1 MNPQEYD
8 LMYRVEDDHWWYVG
22 MRAISRAMLVDRV
35 GDLPAPRILDAGCGT
50 GRNLLELGRFGE
62 TTGIDL
68 SPHAIELS
76 AKRGLKRLAR
86 ASVAQLPFAEG
97 TFDIVTAFD
106 VLCHGAVPDEVASLR
121 EFGRVLR
128 PGGWLLLHLPA
139 YAWLT
144 SPHDRAVDNARRYAA
159 VEVRGMLGAAGF
171 AVERMTYANTVLFPL
186 AALKRLADRAL
197 RAGRRT
203 SDLETG
209 FGWIGS
215 VFRTILVLEARL
227 VRHVD
232 LPFGLTLVALAR
244 KEGSSRAVD
253 DGRGRS
259 PRAAAAR

>member
-1 MNPQEYD
+1 MNPREYD

-22 MRAISRAMLVDRV
+22 MRAISWAMLVDRV
-35 GDLPAPRILDAGCGT
+35 RDLPAPRILDAGCGT
-50 GRNLLELGRFGE
+50 GRNVLALGRLGE

-68 SPHAIELS
+68 SPRAIELS

-86 ASVAQLPFAEG
+86 ASVAQLPFADG

-106 VLCHGAVPDEVASLR
+106 VLCHEAVPDEAAALR

-128 PGGWLLLHLPA
+128 PRGWLLVHLPA
-139 YAWLT
+139 HAWLK
-144 SPHDRAVDNARRYAA
+144 SPHDRAVHNERRYAA
-159 VEVRGMLGAAGF
+159 ADVRAMLRAAGF

-203 SDLETG
+203 SDLESG
-209 FGWIGS
+209 FGWIGL

-227 VRHVD
+227 IRHVD

-244 KEGSSRAVD
+244 K
-253 DGRGRS
+253 DGE
-259 PRAAAAR
+259 PRRPA